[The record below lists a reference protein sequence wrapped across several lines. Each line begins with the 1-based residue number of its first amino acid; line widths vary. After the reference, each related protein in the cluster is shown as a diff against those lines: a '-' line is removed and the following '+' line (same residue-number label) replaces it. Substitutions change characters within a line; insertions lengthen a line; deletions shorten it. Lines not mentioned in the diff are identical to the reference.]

1 MCWGLTFA
9 ALASAGIQSL
19 YSMRNSTCG
28 TPAAS
33 TRRKWSIKEC
43 LLAGHTTRRVQI
55 QIRICLKSKRCFDVF
70 CIQMRS
76 FSTGVLNSEQR
87 RTFRCRFQKRCHSL
101 SREMSTPLSAFNR
114 LRCLKGSNEWGSRIC
129 PGCATTDAY
138 RENAAPCNNWIN
150 KQSLNGRL
158 PYTLLLLAASLFHSS
173 TNRGFSHCMYMYM
186 SPAMS
191 AKYWGASL
199 QYLFN
204 ISTNTF
210 ISICW

>member
-1 MCWGLTFA
+1 
-9 ALASAGIQSL
+9 
-19 YSMRNSTCG
+19 MRNSTCG

-55 QIRICLKSKRCFDVF
+55 QIRICLKSKRGFDVF

-87 RTFRCRFQKRCHSL
+87 RTFRCRFQKQVPFTFQRNVNPSVCFQPST
-101 SREMSTPLSAFNR
+101 SVASKAAMNEARESAQ
-114 LRCLKGSNEWGSRIC
+114 G
-129 PGCATTDAY
+129 
-138 RENAAPCNNWIN
+138 APPPMPIGKMQPNCMN

-191 AKYWGASL
+191 AKY
-199 QYLFN
+199 
-204 ISTNTF
+204 
-210 ISICW
+210 